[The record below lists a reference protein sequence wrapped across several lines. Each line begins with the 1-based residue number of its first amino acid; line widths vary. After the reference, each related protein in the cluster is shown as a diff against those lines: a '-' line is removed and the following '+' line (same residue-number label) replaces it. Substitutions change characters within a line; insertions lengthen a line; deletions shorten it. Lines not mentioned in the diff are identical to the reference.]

1 MDSNSVSP
9 MPELAPIA
17 EFDKSPP
24 SPPNEEVP
32 MDDLPPPPATVCQ
45 PENKKN
51 KLRVSGFIYSAVEVR
66 PPTIFLL
73 GLSPSR
79 WPSARRGS
87 PVIVDAKAMI
97 SSVARSECFNLT

>member
-32 MDDLPPPPATVCQ
+32 MDDLPPPPATISQ
-45 PENKKN
+45 AEGKKI
-51 KLRVSGFIYSAVEVR
+51 KIYVEVEVGRISR
-66 PPTIFLL
+66 PDRVEISESCDTIDEGNMF
-73 GLSPSR
+73 
-79 WPSARRGS
+79 
-87 PVIVDAKAMI
+87 M
-97 SSVARSECFNLT
+97 

>member
-32 MDDLPPPPATVCQ
+32 MDDLPPPPTISQA
-45 PENKKN
+45 EGKKI
-51 KLRVSGFIYSAVEVR
+51 KVLHPVGDLHELIARASHA
-66 PPTIFLL
+66 
-73 GLSPSR
+73 
-79 WPSARRGS
+79 ARRDVGTAS
-87 PVIVDAKAMI
+87 
-97 SSVARSECFNLT
+97 